1 MEGELSWDNGSAVLD
16 WIRRQLLEED
26 DIDLTASRSLATD
39 SSSSS
44 SSAPPR
50 RGATYKGVR
59 RRPWGKYAAE
69 IRDPSKNGARM
80 WLGTYETPEEAAV
93 AYDQAAFKMRGSK
106 AKLNF
111 PHLISSAHE
120 AQAVKV
126 SNCCNKRQRPQ
137 ESNSPVV
144 PKRRN
149 NINIINQ
156 TARLP
161 SLGLNTWRGD
171 LHQETLSGFVAAIET
186 IKILIEETKS
196 TNSAKILRGFRDRME
211 FNIVSISRKANAV
224 KTLIDAIEPENRRTG
239 SCVDMTY

>member
-44 SSAPPR
+44 ALPR

-93 AYDQAAFKMRGSK
+93 AYDQAAFKM
-106 AKLNF
+106 
-111 PHLISSAHE
+111 
-120 AQAVKV
+120 
-126 SNCCNKRQRPQ
+126 
-137 ESNSPVV
+137 
-144 PKRRN
+144 
-149 NINIINQ
+149 
-156 TARLP
+156 
-161 SLGLNTWRGD
+161 
-171 LHQETLSGFVAAIET
+171 
-186 IKILIEETKS
+186 
-196 TNSAKILRGFRDRME
+196 
-211 FNIVSISRKANAV
+211 
-224 KTLIDAIEPENRRTG
+224 
-239 SCVDMTY
+239 